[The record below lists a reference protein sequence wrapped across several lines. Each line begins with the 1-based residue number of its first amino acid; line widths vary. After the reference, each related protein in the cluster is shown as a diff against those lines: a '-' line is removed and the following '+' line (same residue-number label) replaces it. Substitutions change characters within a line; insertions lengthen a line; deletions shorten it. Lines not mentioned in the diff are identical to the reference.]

1 MLVVATS
8 GTGFALGSGSTIDL
22 AGLCWTCTGTMMVA
36 ASANSLNQVRGSIFC
51 YVIKHVVRCWYFT
64 DFSPPVV
71 WDKQWCQNEAN
82 NAKTSAF
89 WQNFGTPCC
98 HLGIFCWCC
107 WHCFIGMEGD
117 PINFFSIAASPFLYH
132 LCDFLWAERLIVE
145 FDDKV
150 FAG

>member
-64 DFSPPVV
+64 DFFPPQLFEISN
-71 WDKQWCQNEAN
+71 D
-82 NAKTSAF
+82 AKMKRTMRRPLPSGRISVPHAVT
-89 WQNFGTPCC
+89 WASSVGVAGTA
-98 HLGIFCWCC
+98 LLAW
-107 WHCFIGMEGD
+107 
-117 PINFFSIAASPFLYH
+117 
-132 LCDFLWAERLIVE
+132 
-145 FDDKV
+145 KV
-150 FAG
+150 TQ